1 MDSVLQSLLWK
12 EWHERKRTFFVCL
25 AWILS
30 GLIYVV
36 IYESVLGY
44 RTPVSRFSIVCIVYS
59 LFMTV
64 FLAMRV
70 CLSEVTHQS
79 LSFSSTLPV
88 SLHRIAA
95 VRLLFAIFTLVGPV
109 LLGAF
114 ILAVLLICGVLQQVP
129 PSAVS
134 LGSGRS
140 IVNIPGVVGTLRPSL
155 AAIPAVGLLG
165 KVICI
170 VVIQIIASFMAMVV
184 IGVRCRRE
192 SHVGF
197 LGAIIAFL
205 WIPLTAV
212 RVMIQSAGFTQI
224 GNWIGIFVPHS
235 LALFSSYGDTRGIY
249 HDIDIANWVW
259 IPLIL
264 NLVILFWLGF
274 WFTRRYGTRKT
285 FVSYGKKRWWN
296 LPPLFSW
303 ISFPHRGQT
312 SSLIWINLRQ
322 SVPLVV
328 TGFVLACLVAL
339 MTVFSESTP
348 EKVMEMTAYS
358 LPSTMWVLGILWA
371 TVVGSG
377 VFAAEL
383 APDLGH
389 FWISRPISINRWFW
403 FKYFVGLFTVLLV
416 LDGTTILVSWN
427 SLQNIS
433 SQTTFYNTNF
443 LSWSYIVCYPVLHS
457 MMYSLA
463 VLGVC
468 WWKKPVRGAVVAL
481 SFFFIGS
488 MVMESIPTISDY
500 DPIFVYNNLFT
511 AERGG
516 KFNLANKHFPLVY
529 GMVSVITLFT
539 AYLASKKIQRLEE

>member
-1 MDSVLQSLLWK
+1 MDTVLQSLLWK
-12 EWHERKRTFFVCL
+12 EWQERKRTLFVCL

-36 IYESVLGY
+36 IYESALGY
-44 RTPVSRFSIVCIVYS
+44 RTPVSRFSIVCMVYS

-70 CLSEVTHQS
+70 CLSEVTHQT
-79 LSFSSTLPV
+79 LLFSSTLPV

-95 VRLLFAIFTLVGPV
+95 VRLVFAIFTLVGPV

-114 ILAVLLICGVLQQVP
+114 ILSVLLMCGVLEQVP
-129 PSAVS
+129 PISERF
-134 LGSGRS
+134 GSGDS
-140 IVNIPGVVGTLRPSL
+140 IVNIPGVIGTLRPSL
-155 AAIPAVGLLG
+155 TAMVAVGFLG

-170 VVIQIIASFMAMVV
+170 VVVQIIASFLVMVA
-184 IGVRCRRE
+184 IGVRFRHE

-212 RVMIQSAGFTQI
+212 RAMIQSAGFTQM
-224 GNWIGIFVPHS
+224 GDWISIIIPHS
-235 LALFSSYGDTRGIY
+235 LALFASYGDTRGTY
-249 HDIDIANWVW
+249 HDIDMANWVW
-259 IPLIL
+259 IPLFL
-264 NLVILFWLGF
+264 NLVILFGLGF
-274 WFTRRYGTRKT
+274 WFTRRYGTRKF
-285 FVSYGKKRWWN
+285 FVSHRKKRWWN

-322 SVPLVV
+322 SVPLAV
-328 TGFVLACLVAL
+328 TGLALACLVAL

-348 EKVMEMTAYS
+348 EKVVEMTAYS

-377 VFAAEL
+377 VFATEL
-383 APDLGH
+383 TLGLGH
-389 FWISRPISINRWFW
+389 FWMSRPISIKRWFW
-403 FKYFVGLFTVLLV
+403 FKFFVGLFAVLLV

-427 SLQNIS
+427 SLPENS
-433 SQTTFYNTNF
+433 SQTTSYDTNL
-443 LSWSYIVCYPVLHS
+443 LSWSYIACFPILHA

-488 MVMESIPTISDY
+488 MVMESIPAITDY

-516 KFNLANKHFPLVY
+516 RFNLANNHFPLVY
-529 GMVSVITLFT
+529 GIVSVITLFT
-539 AYLASKKIQRLEE
+539 AYLASRKVQRLEV